1 MVTKSETNV
10 NFYEFNGPTKI
21 PKSILELR
29 HSNEVNCIA
38 FYLFKDTSSFIL
50 ATGCQDNNIILWNI
64 NSSNWQYEQIA
75 TLSGH
80 GGAVNSLAFYP
91 NEQIFASG
99 SEDNTTKIWR
109 QSPDSTWNCVATL
122 SETGNGKSLAFH
134 PKKMFLAT
142 GSNNI
147 NNIKIWQF
155 DNISNRT
162 KINQQIRQNAE
173 VTSFNFHPKE
183 AILAIAFDEK
193 IKLVSL
199 REIKFVEF
207 NGNSN
212 SNSGNRPNSGNGS
225 ESRNGSRNGYESN
238 NFDPSAPYNNHGRS
252 RLNHPYYRDN
262 SGGGLQ
268 NESRFFKLVSVNGK
282 EVDGGRYELPA
293 KTKSGKAQTR
303 GPKDKASTAFS
314 EICKKNN
321 KKGECSYKFAIQ
333 ETTHGSNKKVYH
345 YQGKRVKLA
354 KSIVLELKDKK
365 TGKVKKVVK
374 KYKNVIVATH

>member
-1 MVTKSETNV
+1 
-10 NFYEFNGPTKI
+10 
-21 PKSILELR
+21 
-29 HSNEVNCIA
+29 
-38 FYLFKDTSSFIL
+38 
-50 ATGCQDNNIILWNI
+50 
-64 NSSNWQYEQIA
+64 
-75 TLSGH
+75 
-80 GGAVNSLAFYP
+80 
-91 NEQIFASG
+91 
-99 SEDNTTKIWR
+99 
-109 QSPDSTWNCVATL
+109 
-122 SETGNGKSLAFH
+122 
-134 PKKMFLAT
+134 MFLAT

-162 KINQQIRQNAE
+162 KINQQIRQDAE

-193 IKLVSL
+193 IK
-199 REIKFVEF
+199 FVEF

-212 SNSGNRPNSGNGS
+212 SNSGNGSESRPNSGSGNGS
-225 ESRNGSRNGYESN
+225 ESN
-238 NFDPSAPYNNHGRS
+238 NFDPLAPYNKHGRP
-252 RLNHPYYRDN
+252 RLNHPHYWDN

-293 KTKSGKAQTR
+293 KTKSGKQQTR

-314 EICKKNN
+314 EICHKNN

-333 ETTHGSNKKVYH
+333 ETTRGSNKKIYH

-374 KYKNVIVATH
+374 KYKNIIVATH